1 MGVRGIPETV
11 AGLLRNTQ
19 DELNNGIPIA
29 EYIISMIQRTHNTS
43 WDNGNLMSAY
53 LIDKLN
59 QIPEQSDVRV
69 KIQEIMTNE
78 LHAGHLRS
86 NNTTD
91 EAMVDFV
98 AGTMKI

>member
-1 MGVRGIPETV
+1 
-11 AGLLRNTQ
+11 
-19 DELNNGIPIA
+19 
-29 EYIISMIQRTHNTS
+29 
-43 WDNGNLMSAY
+43 MSAY